1 MPFSTW
7 TERDVATTAPETLKT
22 YSLLIDGK
30 SVPGANGKTF
40 DTVSPT
46 TNQPIGRV
54 PLAGVEDAER
64 AIKAARKAFDE
75 GPWPR
80 WTPLE
85 RSRALHRVSQILR
98 DRIDEISTLETM
110 NCGKIIVESRADVT
124 ASANCFEYYGNLAT
138 QLWGEQIPMNGPL
151 LDYTLREPV
160 GVCAQIVPW
169 NFPLLMAAWKLAP
182 ALAAGNT
189 LILKPASATPLT
201 AILLGE
207 ICRDAGIPD
216 GVVNVITGP
225 GGEIGEVLVGSP
237 LVDKVAFTGET
248 ATGRRIMELA
258 AGTIKKVTLE
268 LGGKSP
274 NIVFPDADIDEA
286 VNGSLFAIYANAG
299 QRCTAR
305 TRLFLH
311 KSIYDDFTR
320 AFVDKARKI
329 RVGDPLDF
337 ETQMGPVISPQ
348 QRDRVLNYCQLAVE
362 DGAELLSGGKR
373 VTTSELADGNFV
385 EPTVFGNVR
394 SDMRLAQEEVFGPIL
409 AVLPFETEDEVV
421 KAANSTIYGLAA
433 TIWTK
438 DIKRAHTMARRLQ
451 AGNVSI
457 NYPTVNPP
465 EAPFGGY
472 KQSGLGRELSRHVM
486 DLYTQVKNVVVNLNP
501 EPFDWYGRWPTPPK
515 K

>member
-1 MPFSTW
+1 M
-7 TERDVATTAPETLKT
+7 ATTAPDTLKI

-30 SVPGANGKTF
+30 SGPGASGRTF

-54 PLAGVEDAER
+54 PLAGIEDAER
-64 AIKAARKAFDE
+64 AIKAARAAFDE
-75 GPWPR
+75 GPWSR

-201 AILLGE
+201 AIVLGE

-225 GGEIGEVLVGSP
+225 GGEIGEVLVASP

-248 ATGRRIMELA
+248 ETGRRIMELA

-311 KSIYDDFTR
+311 TSIYDELHPGVRGQGAQDPR
-320 AFVDKARKI
+320 RRSAR
-329 RVGDPLDF
+329 L
-337 ETQMGPVISPQ
+337 
-348 QRDRVLNYCQLAVE
+348 RDAN
-362 DGAELLSGGKR
+362 GAGH
-373 VTTSELADGNFV
+373 
-385 EPTVFGNVR
+385 
-394 SDMRLAQEEVFGPIL
+394 
-409 AVLPFETEDEVV
+409 
-421 KAANSTIYGLAA
+421 LAA
-433 TIWTK
+433 AAGSRPQLLPARGRRRR
-438 DIKRAHTMARRLQ
+438 RAALRR
-451 AGNVSI
+451 
-457 NYPTVNPP
+457 
-465 EAPFGGY
+465 
-472 KQSGLGRELSRHVM
+472 
-486 DLYTQVKNVVVNLNP
+486 
-501 EPFDWYGRWPTPPK
+501 
-515 K
+515 

>member
-1 MPFSTW
+1 MLSQ
-7 TERDVATTAPETLKT
+7 ATKT
-22 YSLLIDGK
+22 YQMLIGGK
-30 SVPGANGKTF
+30 SVGAVNGETF
-40 DTVSPT
+40 ETVSPT
-46 TNQPIGRV
+46 TNQPIARV
-54 PLAGVEDAER
+54 PRSGLADVEL
-64 AIKAARKAFDE
+64 AIRAARDAFDS

-85 RSRALHRVSQILR
+85 RSRALHRVANLLR
-98 DRIDEISTLETM
+98 DRLTEIATVETQ
-110 NCGKIIVESRADVT
+110 NCGKIIVESRGDVN

-138 QLWGEQIPMNGPL
+138 QIWGDQIPMNGPL

-169 NFPLLMAAWKLAP
+169 NFPLLMAAWKVAP
-182 ALAAGNT
+182 AIAAGNT
-189 LILKPASATPLT
+189 VVLKPASVTPIT
-201 AILLGE
+201 AIILGE

-225 GGEIGEVLVGSP
+225 GASIGEAMVLSP

-248 ATGRRIMELA
+248 STGRRIMELA
-258 AGTIKKVTLE
+258 SGTIKKVTLE

-274 NIVFPDADIDEA
+274 NIVFPDADLDEA
-286 VNGSLFAIYANAG
+286 VNGSLFAIYTNAG

-311 KSIYDDFTR
+311 RDIHDAFLDK
-320 AFVDKARKI
+320 FVDGVKRI
-329 RVGDPLDF
+329 RIGDPLDVS
-337 ETQMGPVISPQ
+337 TQMGPVISKKQ
-348 QRDRVLNYCQLAVE
+348 EQKVLGYCDAARLE
-362 DGAELLSGGKR
+362 GAELLAGGRK
-373 VTTSELADGNFV
+373 VSKVDLASGNFV
-385 EPTVFGNVR
+385 EPTVFGGVR
-394 SDMRLAQEEVFGPIL
+394 SDMALAQEEVFGPIL
-409 AVLPFETEDEVV
+409 AVIPFSTEDEVV
-421 KAANSTIYGLAA
+421 AMANSTIYGLAA
-433 TIWTK
+433 TLWTN

-472 KQSGLGRELSRHVM
+472 KQSGIGRELSRHVL

-501 EPFDWYGRWPTPPK
+501 EPFDWYGRWPTA
-515 K
+515 